1 MEREHKAEDTK
12 EKVEQ
17 ESNIPKKSCFKKTQ
31 NNNNVHLDNT
41 YNRSAPNVSQI
52 MKKNW
57 SVLKINEKLD
67 KTFEGNSIISFKLTR
82 KPREIIDGN
91 TIININVKRTT
102 NGNMSTTQRQETHD
116 VLQTGQDQ
124 YIFDT
129 PQKLKD
135 F

>member
-1 MEREHKAEDTK
+1 
-12 EKVEQ
+12 
-17 ESNIPKKSCFKKTQ
+17 
-31 NNNNVHLDNT
+31 
-41 YNRSAPNVSQI
+41 
-52 MKKNW
+52 MKKHW
-57 SVLKINEKLD
+57 SILKINEKLD

-82 KPREIIDGN
+82 KPRKIINGN

-102 NGNMSTTQRQETHD
+102 NENISTTQRQETHD

-124 YIFDT
+124 YIFHT